1 MRELTIT
8 DREARQRLDKYLLR
22 YLKNTGTGFIY
33 RMMRKKNIT
42 LNGKKTKG
50 NELLQEGDV
59 IRLFFSEE
67 TISKL
72 QGESTQEKYP
82 VSEDFRVIYEDN
94 EILAINKPCGMLS
107 QKAKKEDIS
116 ANEYLL
122 GYLISSGQMS
132 ALDFLRYRPGIC
144 NRLDRNTSGLILAAK
159 TLPAAQQ
166 LSVLIQSHNLEK
178 YYLTIVNGV
187 LKTPKEVKAYLQK
200 DEKCNKVRVEQNPF
214 KGGERIETAYEP
226 LASNGKETLLKV
238 QLITGRTHQI
248 RSHLAYLGYPVI
260 GDTKYGK
267 KEVNDYYRKT
277 YGLKHQLL
285 HAWCIRFPELKG
297 TLSGLSG
304 TQFEAPL
311 PELFTRILADSEYVN
326 VGEQYGRQ

>member
-42 LNGKKTKG
+42 LNGKKPKG

-59 IRLFFSEE
+59 IRLFLAEE
-67 TISKL
+67 TIRKL
-72 QGESTQEKYP
+72 QDKASRTEYP
-82 VSEDFRVIYEDN
+82 VSENFAVIYED
-94 EILAINKPCGMLS
+94 EKILAINKPSGMLS
-107 QKAKKEDIS
+107 QKAKNEDLS
-116 ANEYLL
+116 VNEYLL
-122 GYLISSGQMS
+122 GYLINSGQMS
-132 ALDFLRYRPGIC
+132 DSDFLRYRPGVC

-166 LSVLIQSHNLEK
+166 LSALIQSHNLEK
-178 YYLTIVNGV
+178 YYLTIVSGV
-187 LKTPKEVKAYLQK
+187 LKTSKEVKAYLQK

-214 KGGERIETAYEP
+214 EGGERIETAYEP

-260 GDTKYGK
+260 GDAKYGK
-267 KEVNDYYRKT
+267 KEVNSYYRKT
-277 YGLKHQLL
+277 YGLRHQLL
-285 HAWCIRFPELKG
+285 HAWHLRFPELEG

-304 TQFEAPL
+304 MQFEAPL
-311 PELFTRILADSEYVN
+311 PELFTRILADSQYVGI
-326 VGEQYGRQ
+326 V